1 MTKKMVS
8 AIEIQDFPLWDKM
21 KTKKGLF
28 YFDLEITARCNCNC
42 RHCYINLPAGDKKA
56 QKEELSVEEID
67 VIAREAVDLGAIWCL
82 ITGGEPLLRK
92 DFSEIYMSLKR
103 KGLLVSVFTNA
114 TLITEKHADMF
125 KVYPPRDIEVSVYG
139 ITKKTYE
146 KITRIRGSFEAFQ
159 NGLNLLRE
167 SGVRVRLKAMALR
180 SNIHELS
187 QIAEFCEKIT
197 KDFFRFDPLLH
208 KRFDGNPERN
218 REIQAERLSPEEI
231 VALERADPARFESLQ
246 AACDR
251 LIDPGTAHAHQGCNH
266 LFHCGAG
273 KESLCVS
280 FDGKLR
286 LCSSLWHPSCLYDLR
301 QGSLRDAWLNFVH
314 QVRDMRSDREEFLE
328 NCQRCSL
335 INLCLWCP
343 AHSYLETGEMDTVV
357 DYFCQVAHARA
368 KAAGKSVTDI

>member
-56 QKEELSVEEID
+56 QKEELSVEKID
-67 VIAREAVDLGAIWCL
+67 AIAREAVDLGAIWCL

-146 KITRIRGSFEAFQ
+146 KI
-159 NGLNLLRE
+159 
-167 SGVRVRLKAMALR
+167 
-180 SNIHELS
+180 
-187 QIAEFCEKIT
+187 
-197 KDFFRFDPLLH
+197 
-208 KRFDGNPERN
+208 
-218 REIQAERLSPEEI
+218 
-231 VALERADPARFESLQ
+231 
-246 AACDR
+246 
-251 LIDPGTAHAHQGCNH
+251 
-266 LFHCGAG
+266 
-273 KESLCVS
+273 
-280 FDGKLR
+280 
-286 LCSSLWHPSCLYDLR
+286 
-301 QGSLRDAWLNFVH
+301 
-314 QVRDMRSDREEFLE
+314 
-328 NCQRCSL
+328 
-335 INLCLWCP
+335 
-343 AHSYLETGEMDTVV
+343 
-357 DYFCQVAHARA
+357 
-368 KAAGKSVTDI
+368 